1 MCHQIKNINK
11 KTESTKEKHMEIPDL
26 KVQLK

>member
-11 KTESTKEKHMEIPDL
+11 KTEGTKEKHMEIPDL